1 LGDGFYKFKEIPMN
15 TKLAL
20 RLLAA
25 VALSVASL
33 ASQAALFAQ
42 SSYNA
47 TTTFTDRNPSTTM
60 TLAYDGTNYYTSSG
74 GSSNSPYAQ
83 YDSAGNFIANAS
95 PGIDFRSVFTNSS
108 NNLLARGYSN
118 NQIYQQSSFGNFN
131 SVATLSGGTL
141 DDQSAVVINTSNTEY
156 LAHISGLVSR
166 WDTAGNF
173 LGSIAL
179 TGYVDNGYP
188 SNRGMATV
196 GNELLTY
203 FGGVLTAW
211 DSGTGSNLGSTILNG
226 AGTSFNSD
234 FSYSYANG
242 QFWVV
247 DNAGGTW
254 RGYDVGLSA
263 NQVPEPSTLVLLG
276 LGLLGLSALQK
287 RKA

>member
-1 LGDGFYKFKEIPMN
+1 MN
-15 TKLAL
+15 IKLAL
-20 RLLAA
+20 RLMAS
-25 VALSVASL
+25 VGLSVASL
-33 ASQAALFAQ
+33 ASQAALFTQ

-47 TTTFTDRNPSTTM
+47 TTTFTDRNPATTM

-74 GSSNSPYAQ
+74 GSSSSPYAQ

-95 PGIDFRSVFTNSS
+95 PNPGIDFRSVFTNSA
-108 NNLLARGYSN
+108 NDLLARGFAN
-118 NQIYQQSSFGNFN
+118 NQIFQQSSFGNFI

-141 DDQSAVVINTSNTEY
+141 DAQSAVVINTSNTEY
-156 LAHISGLVSR
+156 LAHIGGLVSR
-166 WDTAGNF
+166 WDTIGNF
-173 LGSIAL
+173 LGSVAL
-179 TGYVDNGYP
+179 TGYVDSGYP
-188 SNRGMATV
+188 SDRGLATV

-226 AGTSFNSD
+226 AGTSFDSN

-247 DNAGGTW
+247 DTAGGTW

-276 LGLLGLSALQK
+276 LGLLGLGALQK